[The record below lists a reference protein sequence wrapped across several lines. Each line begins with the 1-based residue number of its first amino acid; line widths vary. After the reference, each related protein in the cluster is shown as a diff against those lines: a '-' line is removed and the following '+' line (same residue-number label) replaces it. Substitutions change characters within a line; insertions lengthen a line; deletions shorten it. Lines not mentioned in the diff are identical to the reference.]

1 MNKNGC
7 VLIFI
12 MISALNLILIVKNYL
27 KVIKN
32 IPLQLIIMLKGILT
46 YSTVI
51 PKILDLKLCKISF
64 VDNTRTNKFMCR
76 KEDYMFVS
84 TSK

>member
-12 MISALNLILIVKNYL
+12 MISALNLMEKYYL

-76 KEDYMFVS
+76 KEEIICFNI
-84 TSK
+84 